1 MKAANHNITMAD
13 VDVIMKKVDKDR
25 SNTIDRNEFI
35 TIMEEHF
42 KEEQYLFDEE
52 KNYILN
58 LFREE
63 TQDNVG
69 FLTIQQFKNLLS
81 NKLNLDLT
89 ETELNELIQ
98 STDCNFDG
106 MIDIEEFVRL
116 IDAADQVK
124 SVGKTI
130 RSIKMQKKFNPLVF
144 LNIFHGL
151 PVNFIPSFLRE
162 CEKSLKVTPSA
173 TLRPVTDATGILYE
187 DIVMDSDLKKKSL
200 TSLKQISTQVNC
212 KIQFVKATGVPIPD
226 ETALDRKQHIM
237 GRLMKIGL
245 FNSSKNLF
253 FGNTVSI
260 TCKWSEDY
268 EDRWNFVD
276 ENRYNF
282 NNNILIRYNNQEDM

>member
-1 MKAANHNITMAD
+1 MAD
-13 VDVIMKKVDKDR
+13 VEVIMKKVDKDR

-42 KEEQYLFDEE
+42 KEEQFLFDEE

-58 LFREE
+58 LFKEE

-81 NKLNLDLT
+81 NKLNLDLN

-98 STDCNFDG
+98 TTDCNFDG

-116 IDAADQVK
+116 IDAAEQVK

-200 TSLKQISTQVNC
+200 TSLKQISTIVNC
-212 KIQFVKATGVPIPD
+212 KIQFDKATGVPIPD
-226 ETALDRKQHIM
+226 ESALDRKQNIV
-237 GRLMKIGL
+237 GRLLKIGL
-245 FNSSKNLF
+245 FNNSKNFF
-253 FGNTVSI
+253 FGNTLSI

-268 EDRWNFVD
+268 EDRWNFID
-276 ENRYNF
+276 DNRYNF
-282 NNNILIRYNNQEDM
+282 NNNILVRYNNQDDM

>member
-1 MKAANHNITMAD
+1 MAD
-13 VDVIMKKVDKDR
+13 VEVIMKKVDKDR

-58 LFREE
+58 LFKEE

-69 FLTIQQFKNLLS
+69 FLTLQQFKNLLS

-98 STDCNFDG
+98 TTDCNFDG

-116 IDAADQVK
+116 IDAAEQVK

-130 RSIKMQKKFNPLVF
+130 RSIKMQKKFNPLMF

-151 PVNFIPSFLRE
+151 PINFIPSFLRE

-200 TSLKQISTQVNC
+200 TSLKQISTVVNC

-226 ETALDRKQHIM
+226 ESALDRKQNIV
-237 GRLMKIGL
+237 GRLLKMGL
-245 FNSSKNLF
+245 FNNSKNLF
-253 FGNTVSI
+253 FGNTLSI

-268 EDRWNFVD
+268 EDRWNFID
-276 ENRYNF
+276 DNRYNF
-282 NNNILIRYNNQEDM
+282 NNNILIRYNNQEEM

>member
-1 MKAANHNITMAD
+1 LKAANHNITMAD

-162 CEKSLKVTPSA
+162 SEKSLKVTPSA

>member
-1 MKAANHNITMAD
+1 MAD

-162 CEKSLKVTPSA
+162 SEKSLKVTPSA

>member
-1 MKAANHNITMAD
+1 MAD
-13 VDVIMKKVDKDR
+13 VEVIMKKVDKDR

-42 KEEQYLFDEE
+42 KEEQFLFDEE

-58 LFREE
+58 LFKEE

-98 STDCNFDG
+98 TTDCNFDG

-116 IDAADQVK
+116 IDAAEQVK

-200 TSLKQISTQVNC
+200 TSLKQISTIVNC
-212 KIQFVKATGVPIPD
+212 KIQFDKATGVPIPD
-226 ETALDRKQHIM
+226 ESALDRKQNIL
-237 GRLMKIGL
+237 GRLLKIGL
-245 FNSSKNLF
+245 FNNSKNFF
-253 FGNTVSI
+253 FGNTLSI

-268 EDRWNFVD
+268 EDRWNFID
-276 ENRYNF
+276 DNRYNF
-282 NNNILIRYNNQEDM
+282 NNNILVRYNNQDDM

>member
-1 MKAANHNITMAD
+1 MAD
-13 VDVIMKKVDKDR
+13 VEVIMKKVDKDR

-42 KEEQYLFDEE
+42 KEEQFLFDEE

-58 LFREE
+58 LFKEE

-98 STDCNFDG
+98 TTDCNFDG

-116 IDAADQVK
+116 IDAAEQVK

-200 TSLKQISTQVNC
+200 TSLKQISTIVNC
-212 KIQFVKATGVPIPD
+212 KIQFDKATGVPIPD
-226 ETALDRKQHIM
+226 ESALDRKQNIV
-237 GRLMKIGL
+237 GRLLKIGL
-245 FNSSKNLF
+245 FNNSKNFF
-253 FGNTVSI
+253 FGNTLSI

-268 EDRWNFVD
+268 EDRWNFID
-276 ENRYNF
+276 DNRYNF
-282 NNNILIRYNNQEDM
+282 NNNILVRYNNQDDM